1 MSFIEKVKNLWNK
14 IVAWVK
20 GATTVADDFI
30 SKYAPIAVSVINW
43 IKEFNASP
51 TADIIEAVLSNV
63 GNKYGQVYVPMVRKW
78 LEDNLPKIIDALN
91 LASEVAEAQTVSEK
105 LLVAREFI
113 SKLPEGLNATT
124 WANLSA
130 LLANALAD
138 EKLSISEALAVIGY
152 VYENFLNKQ

>member
-1 MSFIEKVKNLWNK
+1 MSIFEKVKNLWNK

-30 SKYAPIAVSVINW
+30 TKYAPIAVSVINW
-43 IKEFNASP
+43 IKDFNASS
-51 TADIIEAVLSNV
+51 TADIIETILANV
-63 GNKYGQVYVPMVRKW
+63 SNKYGKAYVPMVRKW
-78 LEDNLPKIIDALN
+78 LEENLPKIIDALN
-91 LASEVAEAQTVSEK
+91 LANEVAEAKTASEK
-105 LLVAREFI
+105 LLVAKDFI

-152 VYENFLNKQ
+152 VYENFLNKE

>member
-1 MSFIEKVKNLWNK
+1 MSIFEKVKNLWNK

-20 GATTVADDFI
+20 GATSVADDFI
-30 SKYAPIAVSVINW
+30 TKYAPIAVSVINW
-43 IKEFNASP
+43 IKDFNASSA
-51 TADIIEAVLSNV
+51 ADIIETILANV
-63 GNKYGQVYVPMVRKW
+63 GNKYGKVYVPIVRKW
-78 LEDNLPKIIDALN
+78 LEENLPKIIDALN
-91 LASEVAEAQTVSEK
+91 LANEVAEAKTASEK
-105 LLVAREFI
+105 LLVAKDFI

>member
-1 MSFIEKVKNLWNK
+1 MSFIEKVKNLWHK

-20 GATTVADDFI
+20 GATNAADNFI
-30 SKYAPIAVSVINW
+30 TKYAPVAVSVINW
-43 IKEFNASP
+43 IKEFNESA
-51 TADIIEAVLSNV
+51 TADIIETILANV
-63 GNKYGQVYVPMVRKW
+63 ANKYGQAYVPTVRKW
-78 LEDNLPKIIDALN
+78 LEENLPKIIDALN
-91 LASEVAEAQTVSEK
+91 LANEVAEAKTVSEK
-105 LLVAREFI
+105 LLVAKEFI

-152 VYENFLNKQ
+152 VYENFLNK